1 MNDRPLGAKHVSQRT
16 DPSSPPITPDAA
28 LFKVLNA
35 TRSALEAL
43 DESCHQ
49 TQVDAWVDHIL
60 GSKGRVVL
68 CGMGKSGLVAQK
80 IAATLAS
87 TGRPSFFL
95 HPAEALHGDLGMV
108 TPEDTMMILSN
119 SGESQEILNLLP
131 SLLRLGIRIAA
142 ITSRPDSR
150 LGQSASWCFTYRL
163 PEGEGCPLD
172 FAPMAS
178 TTIQMVWGDML
189 AANLMVR
196 SGFTLEKF
204 AQFHPAGNIGSKLLN
219 TKDIMNI
226 EFPTVEESTPFFDVL
241 SVMTQGRLGMT
252 TVLKEGRLVGVI
264 SDGDIRRAV
273 GQSQARKGN
282 PLDLLAT
289 DFMTKKPVTIS
300 RDLLAI
306 EAAGIMESRKITF
319 LVVEADG
326 YPQGVLHIHDLLAA
340 KVI

>member
-1 MNDRPLGAKHVSQRT
+1 VSQRT
-16 DPSSPPITPDAA
+16 DPSSSPRLLVEA
-28 LFKVLNA
+28 LHKVLSA
-35 TRSALEAL
+35 TQSAIEAL
-43 DESCHQ
+43 DGTLDPALVS
-49 TQVDAWVDHIL
+49 AWADHVIGL
-60 GSKGRVVL
+60 KGRVVL

-87 TGRPSFFL
+87 TGCPSFFL

-108 TPEDTMMILSN
+108 TKEDTIVILSN

-131 SLLRLGIRIAA
+131 SFLRLGVRIAA
-142 ITSRPDSR
+142 ITSRPESR

-178 TTIQMVWGDML
+178 TTIQLLWGDML

-204 AQFHPAGNIGSKLLN
+204 AQFHPAGNIGAKLLKS
-219 TKDIMNI
+219 KDIMNL
-226 EFPTVEESTPFFDVL
+226 EFPAIEEDTPFFEVL
-241 SVMTQGRLGMT
+241 SAMTKGRLGMT
-252 TVLKEGRLVGVI
+252 TVLKQGLVTGVI

-273 GQSQARKGN
+273 GKTQSTQGN
-282 PLDLLAT
+282 PLQLIAGDI
-289 DFMTKKPVTIS
+289 MTRSPATIS
-300 RDLLAI
+300 GDLLAI
-306 EAAGIMESRKITF
+306 EAAGMMETRKITF
-319 LVVEADG
+319 LVVEEGG
-326 YPQGVLHIHDLLAA
+326 YPKGILHIHDLLAA